1 MSSWPRSHAVSPP
14 IPHHMR
20 IRYCASPEKHIH
32 ILWMSNSS
40 LRMTDGSFLPI
51 VFFLLKHYTK
61 IGNEATYQSFHV
73 HNLINCQIFAK
84 SITSVQ
90 NSKLML
96 KSLHQ
101 PKLAKQCL
109 TTSTGATSS
118 TTWPSVEPHQCTI
131 SRQKTPPP
139 MGKIPFLLL
148 LFPGFVLFFFHPT
161 TRRPTLPPLLAPCWD
176 HGFSRCHLKLL
187 LLRSSMNSWQHLHAP
202 TPSTWPPVLLA
213 ERTTTRS
220 TWLVPAS
227 LARRIEVGHGGWPAG
242 LQGELVSYISVTHI
256 AFPTYVLSR

>member
-1 MSSWPRSHAVSPP
+1 
-14 IPHHMR
+14 
-20 IRYCASPEKHIH
+20 
-32 ILWMSNSS
+32 
-40 LRMTDGSFLPI
+40 
-51 VFFLLKHYTK
+51 
-61 IGNEATYQSFHV
+61 
-73 HNLINCQIFAK
+73 
-84 SITSVQ
+84 
-90 NSKLML
+90 
-96 KSLHQ
+96 
-101 PKLAKQCL
+101 
-109 TTSTGATSS
+109 
-118 TTWPSVEPHQCTI
+118 
-131 SRQKTPPP
+131 

-256 AFPTYVLSR
+256 AFPTYVLSRWVLVIDDGDLVLVCPYHPLLSLLMYVEWSPPQSMALYFSDSCGLTPHLHNRRAFIINDGDSGPCGQMISLLLSCLVSPVWFLFQLFHGMITSSSE